1 MNNAETPE
9 KVQAF
14 KAYLE
19 EQGVNAF
26 LVEAI
31 SDLYSAQPRPTD
43 ALKFLQQRLD
53 EAVEN
58 RKDSSKG
65 TSKDAEKGETS
76 TVHEVQTANLE
87 GR

>member
-31 SDLYSAQPRPTD
+31 SDLYSAQPRPSD
-43 ALKFLQQRLD
+43 ALKFLQQRLAD
-53 EAVEN
+53 TISN
-58 RKDSSKG
+58 RKEPQRG
-65 TSKDAEKGETS
+65 TSVEAGKGETRPNQETEPAES
-76 TVHEVQTANLE
+76 E